1 MKKKNKKQNMNVI
14 SMAVL
19 DGQRPVDVIKSCNA
33 NGFVICVVDL
43 FPMRVSTNEF
53 SVDTN
58 ISY

>member
-33 NGFVICVVDL
+33 TDL
-43 FPMRVSTNEF
+43 LFA
-53 SVDTN
+53 
-58 ISY
+58 